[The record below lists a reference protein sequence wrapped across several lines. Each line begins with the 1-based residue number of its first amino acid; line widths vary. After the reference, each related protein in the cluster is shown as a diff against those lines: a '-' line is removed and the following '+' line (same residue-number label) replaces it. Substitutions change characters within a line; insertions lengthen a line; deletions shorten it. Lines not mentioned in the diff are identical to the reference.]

1 MIGRIIALVVLGFLA
16 LTAFSASSSGFS
28 GTRSGQTPEQVRRS
42 YDLALAT
49 ERQNAEAAERTWRY
63 ETGRMSVAERT
74 QYEFEREQERQRQL
88 AAAAAAREAARLR
101 NLQRQNSGGGYSGGK

>member
-1 MIGRIIALVVLGFLA
+1 MIGRLIALAALGFFA
-16 LTAFSASSSGFS
+16 LVAFAASSSSPSSHRDG
-28 GTRSGQTPEQVRRS
+28 RTPEQYRQS
-42 YDLALAT
+42 YESALRE
-49 ERQNAEAAERTWRY
+49 ERQRAEAAERTWRY
-63 ETGRMSVAERT
+63 ETGRMTVAERA